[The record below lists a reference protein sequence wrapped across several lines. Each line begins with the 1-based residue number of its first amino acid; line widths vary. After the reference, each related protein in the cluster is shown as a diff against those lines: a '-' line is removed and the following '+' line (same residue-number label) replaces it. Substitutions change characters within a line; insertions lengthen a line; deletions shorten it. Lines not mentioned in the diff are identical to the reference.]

1 MKALVIG
8 QNEYGVVKN
17 GDDNYDTLVTYDLK
31 TCCAVLVKTK
41 SGDTHLAH
49 IDISSSLSSIE
60 SLLILP
66 FIQQKS
72 NIENFTLIGNFSY
85 FQDSS
90 ISNEQKLERMHNF
103 LNIKNSFQDV
113 GLKCKVF
120 KSFTGAVI
128 IPTLK
133 NGKIEDVICSRVSPE
148 FIELSTSNDSSII
161 EHDQV
166 INAIA
171 NANGISDKHSSN
183 PKFLD
188 LFVRYDGELILQ
200 NPELH
205 SNTLALISNSK
216 ELHIKDKDTMAAMLS
231 ATFGDT
237 FGGNTWVFANALAQ
251 ILDFDERQQAKAS
264 QGHVARLEERSS
276 NEFPTGF
283 SR

>member
-8 QNEYGVVKN
+8 QNEYGFVKS
-17 GDDNYDTLVTYDLK
+17 GDNNYDTLLTYDLK

-41 SGDTHLAH
+41 SGDIHLAH
-49 IDISSSLSSIE
+49 IDISSSLLSIE
-60 SLLILP
+60 SLLIQP
-66 FIQQKS
+66 FLQQKS

-90 ISNEQKLERMHNF
+90 ISNAQKLERMHNF
-103 LNIKNSFQDV
+103 LNIKKIIQDV
-113 GLKCKVF
+113 GLECEVF

-128 IPTLK
+128 IPTSQK
-133 NGKIEDVICSRVSPE
+133 GKIEDVTCSRASPE
-148 FIELSTSNDSSII
+148 SIELTTSNCSSVI

-171 NANGISDKHSSN
+171 NANSISDKYSIS

-188 LFVRYDGELILQ
+188 LFIRYDGELKTH

-205 SNTLALISNSK
+205 SNTA
-216 ELHIKDKDTMAAMLS
+216 ELVKDSQKFGLKDKYAIAEILS
-231 ATFGDT
+231 ATFGNT
-237 FGGNTWVFANALAQ
+237 FGDNILIYANALAQ
-251 ILDFDERQQAKAS
+251 ILDFDERQQAKTI
-264 QGHVARLEERSS
+264 QCHVDRLAKSS
-276 NEFPTGF
+276 NECSNGF